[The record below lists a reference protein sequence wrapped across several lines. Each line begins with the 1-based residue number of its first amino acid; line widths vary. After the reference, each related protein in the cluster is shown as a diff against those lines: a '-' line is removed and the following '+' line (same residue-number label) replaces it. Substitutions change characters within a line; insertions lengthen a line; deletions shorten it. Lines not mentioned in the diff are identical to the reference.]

1 MQHAAFAAL
10 EIQGLPQG
18 THAAPSGKKAA
29 PQPRGGRLEVKREKS
44 GRGGKTVTVIYAF
57 PGMALSMKESILRSL
72 KRQLATGG
80 TLADGNIE
88 IQGDFAERV
97 VELLSEQGY
106 RAIRAGG

>member
-18 THAAPSGKKAA
+18 TTPVPSGKNAA
-29 PQPRGGRLEVKREKS
+29 PKTRGGRLEIKREKS

-57 PGMALSMKESILRSL
+57 PGMALSMKESILRTL

-80 TLADGNIE
+80 TLANGNIE
-88 IQGDFAERV
+88 IQGDFADRV
-97 VELLSEQGY
+97 VELLSEEGY